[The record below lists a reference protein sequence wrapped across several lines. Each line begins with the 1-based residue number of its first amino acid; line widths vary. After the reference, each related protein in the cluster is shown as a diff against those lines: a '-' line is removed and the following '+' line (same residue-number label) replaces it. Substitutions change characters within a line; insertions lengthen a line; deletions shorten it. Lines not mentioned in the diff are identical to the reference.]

1 ELTSKDLQHGC
12 DLARAQGLSAV
23 CVASSRVLLAVHF
36 LDESGVKVVCAVG
49 SPTGAMDSDVKRY
62 ETEVAIDNGAQ
73 AIELTPNLGKLR
85 DADHPS
91 FLRELRDVVE
101 AADERDVRLT
111 LDINALQTIDFAQV
125 LEHLN
130 ESGAKGL
137 TLLGGGQAADFEAI
151 RAAQE

>member
-1 ELTSKDLQHGC
+1 MSATSTHAINRNALAKVLELDLRRPELTSKDLQHGC

-73 AIELTPNLGKLR
+73 AIE
-85 DADHPS
+85 
-91 FLRELRDVVE
+91 
-101 AADERDVRLT
+101 
-111 LDINALQTIDFAQV
+111 
-125 LEHLN
+125 
-130 ESGAKGL
+130 
-137 TLLGGGQAADFEAI
+137 
-151 RAAQE
+151 